1 MGGSAAIDY
10 VARNPEKVKG
20 ILLVGTPGKSSS
32 KEYEPILSSLESEKY
47 DTVMNQYMA
56 RLLKDANPSV
66 SAKVREGMKK
76 LDKQESI
83 SFIKAVFQYDPL
95 PGLSAYPGPKMII
108 ATPMEE
114 QINSLSKQ
122 LPDIPYKTI
131 QGTSHWIQ
139 MDKPKVFNQAMD
151 EFLRT
156 VDSVANR

>member
-1 MGGSAAIDY
+1 
-10 VARNPEKVKG
+10 
-20 ILLVGTPGKSSS
+20 
-32 KEYEPILSSLESEKY
+32 
-47 DTVMNQYMA
+47 
-56 RLLKDANPSV
+56 
-66 SAKVREGMKK
+66 
-76 LDKQESI
+76 
-83 SFIKAVFQYDPL
+83 
-95 PGLSAYPGPKMII
+95 MII

-122 LPDIPYKTI
+122 LPDIPHKTI